1 MEVIKAASLTWRQW
15 HQNYYHGLGESVYEA
30 FNNACKYLYYCGGSN
45 SSDVSPIFIERSGD
59 EARWADVLP
68 AAESAL
74 KCLMPGNNYFIG
86 DSSLQNRVSTPLHV
100 FCWPHCKICFEVPT
114 GWAHPVLQ

>member
-1 MEVIKAASLTWRQW
+1 MGIIKAASLTWRQW
-15 HQNYYHGLGESVYEA
+15 HQNYYHSFGESVYEA
-30 FNNACKYLYYCGGSN
+30 FNTACKYMYYCGGSN
-45 SSDVSPIFIERSGD
+45 SSDVSPIFTVRSAD

-86 DSSLQNRVSTPLHV
+86 DSSLQNRVIIPMLM
-100 FCWPHCKICFEVPT
+100 FCS
-114 GWAHPVLQ
+114 LQCLKTL

>member
-30 FNNACKYLYYCGGSN
+30 FNNACKYLFYCGGSN

-59 EARWADVLP
+59 QARWADVLP

-74 KCLMPGNNYFIG
+74 KCLMPGPNYFIG
-86 DSSLQNRVSTPLHV
+86 DSALHERVRAFPCLCIAYCKFWPTRSIV
-100 FCWPHCKICFEVPT
+100 FTYASRYV
-114 GWAHPVLQ
+114 